1 MKSHGEKHP
10 YNHAKVPTS
19 ENLRHEAHRK
29 KHEKLH
35 DTPSTAAPPTVRK
48 RASAQVPLPHQNI
61 QPGIYRP
68 LFLPPREA
76 TIKDAPLRTEKGQIQ
91 NQSSRRWTGRLQ
103 RLQGRPCRP
112 YAVANPFPR
121 FTVEHEGFSPLNPF
135 TDYLFVVPHAAHFRF
150 ITLFI
155 TRMDETNFS
164 VEVNTST
171 FHTCEERPLCTIV
184 ATALTVSPS

>member
-10 YNHAKVPTS
+10 YNHAKAPTS

-29 KHEKLH
+29 KHEKPH

-48 RASAQVPLPHQNI
+48 RASAQVPLPHRNI

-103 RLQGRPCRP
+103 KIAGKTLPPVCR
-112 YAVANPFPR
+112 VNPFPPGHGR
-121 FTVEHEGFSPLNPF
+121 TRRLLRPEAIHRLPLRRSACGSFPF
-135 TDYLFVVPHAAHFRF
+135 HHAIHHP
-150 ITLFI
+150 
-155 TRMDETNFS
+155 DG
-164 VEVNTST
+164 
-171 FHTCEERPLCTIV
+171 
-184 ATALTVSPS
+184 

>member
-1 MKSHGEKHP
+1 MPLSEPKRGK
-10 YNHAKVPTS
+10 YKTS
-19 ENLRHEAHRK
+19 L
-29 KHEKLH
+29 
-35 DTPSTAAPPTVRK
+35 PSLDGKTSKDCREDRAARMPWQTL
-48 RASAQVPLPHQNI
+48 S
-61 QPGIYRP
+61 
-68 LFLPPREA
+68 
-76 TIKDAPLRTEKGQIQ
+76 
-91 NQSSRRWTGRLQ
+91 
-103 RLQGRPCRP
+103 
-112 YAVANPFPR
+112 PR
-121 FTVEHEGFSPLNPF
+121 FTVEHEGFSLLNPF

>member
-1 MKSHGEKHP
+1 MPLSEPKRGK
-10 YNHAKVPTS
+10 YKTS
-19 ENLRHEAHRK
+19 
-29 KHEKLH
+29 
-35 DTPSTAAPPTVRK
+35 
-48 RASAQVPLPHQNI
+48 LPVV
-61 QPGIYRP
+61 G
-68 LFLPPREA
+68 REDF
-76 TIKDAPLRTEKGQIQ
+76 K
-91 NQSSRRWTGRLQ
+91 